1 MIGYSIRGRLAASTI
16 LGGLA
21 LLCMPQAWAAET
33 ATSDNIDTIT
43 VTAEKT
49 SQRLIDV
56 PASVGV
62 VSADSLAE
70 QNETQLRD
78 YFAQVPGL
86 QVSSQGG
93 GRTTV
98 AIRGITTGSGNNPTV
113 GFTIDDVPV
122 GSSTGGGL
130 GDTVVPDLD
139 PSILDHVEVL
149 RGPQGS
155 LYGAAS
161 MGGLIRYVTAAPD
174 LKEFF
179 GQISVSGSAV
189 DGGSQGGGTRG
200 SVNLPLVEDKLALR
214 ASAFYRIDPGYI
226 GNPQT
231 GQSDVNMTRTE
242 GGRASLLWQITPD
255 VTYEVS
261 GTLQH
266 MTTGGSSG
274 EDIYPGSFATP
285 YGAYN
290 QTELPGTA
298 TAYQNFEMVNANL
311 NADLGFAKFTSVT
324 AYSSS
329 VFNAPQDVTHVFGR
343 YLSYFFPSEAIPSIG
358 IGIYNFYKTAK
369 SSQEFRLA
377 SEGDNKLDWM
387 VGAFYTNEFNN
398 NLQRIYTA
406 YANSG
411 QEFGFPAL
419 YSTWTPSRYQEY
431 STFGSLTYHFT
442 PDFDLEVGGR
452 LSREFQY
459 GVDLYDG
466 ILNGGQTYSNDQSTT
481 NVGTWSVTPRYH
493 ITDDMMVYAKVATGF
508 RPGGPNAAPD
518 ESPMYGPDRTTNYEI
533 GYKTELLD
541 HKLSIDA
548 AIYDIEWSQV
558 QLEAASPAGFSFIE
572 NGGHARSRGGELSV
586 TAKPFQGTTVNANAG
601 YTDATLSDD
610 VIGASMYGLKGD
622 RLPYSARVT
631 GALSIDQRFQIV
643 DDFDGFVGT
652 TVSYIG
658 GRYSDFTNSAS
669 IARFYM
675 PSYET
680 VDVRAGVNHDMW
692 SFSIYGRNLNNAQG
706 LLSGGPLDTISQTG
720 LYHAGIIEPR
730 SFGVTLTRNF

>member
-1 MIGYSIRGRLAASTI
+1 MQPAMAGDAGS
-16 LGGLA
+16 
-21 LLCMPQAWAAET
+21 PN
-33 ATSDNIDTIT
+33 DIDTIT
-43 VTAEKT
+43 VTAEKST
-49 SQRLIDV
+49 QRLIDV

-62 VSADSLAE
+62 VTADTLAQ
-70 QNETQLRD
+70 QNDTQLRD

-139 PSILDHVEVL
+139 PSILDQIEVL
-149 RGPQGS
+149 RGPQGT

-174 LKEFF
+174 LENYF
-179 GQISVSGSAV
+179 GQISLSGSTVA
-189 DGGSQGGGTRG
+189 GQAGGGTRG
-200 SVNLPLVEDKLALR
+200 SVNMPLVDDKLALR

-231 GQSDVNMTRTE
+231 GQSNDNMTRTE

-255 VTYEVS
+255 VTYEVA

-274 EDIYPGSFATP
+274 EDFNFDRTTP
-285 YGAYN
+285 YGPYQ

-298 TAYQNFEMVNANL
+298 TSYENFELFNANL

-324 AYSSS
+324 AYSSTI
-329 VFNAPQDVTHVFGR
+329 FNAPQDVTHVFGR
-343 YLSYFFPSEAIPSIG
+343 YLPYFFPTSAIPSLG
-358 IGIYNFYKTAK
+358 LGIYNYYKTAK

-377 SEGDNKLDWM
+377 SEGDNRLDWM
-387 VGAFYTNEFNN
+387 VGAFYTNEYDN

-406 YANSG
+406 YAATG

-419 YSTWTPSRYQEY
+419 YTTWTPGRYQEY
-431 STFGSLTYHFT
+431 STFGSLTYHVT
-442 PDFDLEVGGR
+442 PQFDVEVGGR

-459 GVDLYDG
+459 GVNSYNG
-466 ILNGGQTYSNDQSTT
+466 ILEGGEVYSNDESTT
-481 NVGTWSVTPRYH
+481 NVGTWSITPRYH
-493 ITDDMMVYAKVATGF
+493 ISDDMMVYAKVATGF
-508 RPGGPNAAPD
+508 RPGGPNSAPG
-518 ESPMYGPDRTTNYEI
+518 ESPMYGNDRTTNYEI

-548 AIYDIEWSQV
+548 AIYDIEWSQI
-558 QLEAASPAGFSFIE
+558 QLEAASPTGFSFIQ
-572 NGGHARSRGGELSV
+572 NGGKARSRGGELSV
-586 TAKPFQGTTVNANAG
+586 TAKPLQGMTVNANVG
-601 YTDATLSDD
+601 YTDATLSQDA
-610 VIGASMYGLKGD
+610 IGASLYGLKGE
-622 RLPYSARVT
+622 RLPYSARAT
-631 GALSIDQRFQIV
+631 GALSIDQHFMIV
-643 DDFDGFVGT
+643 DGYDGFVGT
-652 TVSYIG
+652 TVSYVG
-658 GRYSDFTNSAS
+658 GRFSDFTSSAD
-669 IARFYM
+669 IPRFYM

-680 VDVRAGVNHDMW
+680 VDVRVGVNHDQW
-692 SFSIYGRNLNNAQG
+692 SLSLYGKNLNNSLG
-706 LLSGGPLDTISQTG
+706 LLSGGPLDTIAQTG
-720 LYHAGIIEPR
+720 LYHGGVTMPR
-730 SFGVTLTRNF
+730 SFGINLTRAF